1 MKQLGGWFWLLWNTW
16 LDGWVVMKQLIG
28 WFWLGWCKWLQGSGW
43 DGSFA
48 EWFWLLTNETKSVI
62 GSAGMILFFK
72 WFDGAVMVQY
82 FLLSIWFY
90 FSFAI
95 WFQWVEGV
103 IIYFIIF
110 RAAEYVSGWGVH
122 WYVDFL
128 GLAVR
133 IVIRIFICRHKTEKK
148 LTRSRAPNV
157 DCTCRGVSPLPGYSG
172 TMADDLKIRAQV
184 VKTHIRV
191 QKT

>member
-1 MKQLGGWFWLLWNTW
+1 MVELLWNNW
-16 LDGWVVMKQLIG
+16 LDG
-28 WFWLGWCKWLQGSGW
+28 FGW
-43 DGSFA
+43 DDANGCRVLAGMVHFA

-110 RAAEYVSGWGVH
+110 RAAVYVSGWGVH

-133 IVIRIFICRHKTEKK
+133 IVIRIFICRHKTERK

-157 DCTCRGVSPLPGYSG
+157 DCTCRGVSPSPGYSG
-172 TMADDLKIRAQV
+172 TVRIIGPNGGWFKDSGPGCQN
-184 VKTHIRV
+184 THTSAKNIS
-191 QKT
+191 